1 MRKSALIFVFVVF
14 VILIAGCETTR
25 GAAEGA
31 QLDLQT
37 AHQGARK
44 CWQALKSI
52 DDWVQRNFW

>member
-14 VILIAGCETTR
+14 VMFAGCEATR
-25 GAAEGA
+25 GAAKGA

-37 AHQGARK
+37 AHRGAMK

-52 DDWVQRNFW
+52 DDWVQRDLW